1 MITTCTRQ
9 LTFDAG
15 HRLLN
20 HGGKCAMFHGHTYR
34 VLLTARRKEDGLD
47 AIGRVVDFSVLK
59 EKFGSWIERYWDH
72 GFLLNSDDTVG
83 LAALRSMPG
92 QKLYSMPSNPTAE
105 NIARYLLEN
114 VAATELYGTDVELV
128 EVTVWETP
136 NCYATVKL

>member
-20 HGGKCAMFHGHTYR
+20 HEGKCSLLHGHTYR

-59 EKFGSWIERYWDH
+59 EKFGAWIERYWDH
-72 GFLLNSDDTVG
+72 GFLINGDDTVG
-83 LAALRSMPG
+83 LAALRSVPG
-92 QKLYSMPSNPTAE
+92 QKLFSFVYNPTAE
-105 NIARYLLEN
+105 NIARYLLES

-136 NCYATVKL
+136 NCYATVTK